1 VAKPDEMSIA
11 KSVLLDVLRECNV
24 TDPGTLEWASAQ
36 LEARVEKLMR
46 DKLAAA
52 EVSDC
57 GKYDL
62 RRVINN
68 DCCDCCCRF
77 GYGSLGTPTVG
88 PLNTGTVVVQYCTNT
103 FKYEYITYDIDY
115 LRIIL

>member
-57 GKYDL
+57 GKY
-62 RRVINN
+62 
-68 DCCDCCCRF
+68 
-77 GYGSLGTPTVG
+77 S
-88 PLNTGTVVVQYCTNT
+88 TNT
-103 FKYEYITYDIDY
+103 ATTCGALSTTTAATAVAVSATD
-115 LRIIL
+115 LLVLLL